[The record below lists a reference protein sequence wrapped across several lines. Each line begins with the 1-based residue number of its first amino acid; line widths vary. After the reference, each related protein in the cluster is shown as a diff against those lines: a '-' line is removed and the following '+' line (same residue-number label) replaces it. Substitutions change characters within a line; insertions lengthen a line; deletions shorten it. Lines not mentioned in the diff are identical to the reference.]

1 MRPRC
6 VGSHSGA
13 HLPEGK
19 VKRRLA
25 ALREDVITGSRTLG
39 KGKKNFPAIQ
49 SISWLRGDVDGKSNE
64 R

>member
-19 VKRRLA
+19 VKRRLT

-49 SISWLRGDVDGKSNE
+49 SICWLRGDVDRKSNE